1 MAQGKELINLQ
12 LLNAALDLREGRGLG
27 ETLGRAG
34 QAGVLMNQLQ
44 QKQTAANLDN
54 MKKMLEIQKMQ
65 AELPGQTGVPER
77 SYPDQQRAQDE
88 LLPEAF
94 GVLDV
99 LEQKATTV
107 LGSFGI
113 GPAKGYEAQIAKA
126 AKDNLNYDIKII
138 AADAFKGKPS
148 NFLLTQI
155 EELLPTGFAG
165 DPNAAAKYGVIQSN
179 FKSRLT
185 ELEDEVKLAKKG
197 SKTQLDLIKQR
208 ANVQHI
214 IRRLDTVMNA
224 FTGKTPTKAKSLYNI
239 TGIQPGMELPTDEES
254 LDALALEWKKT
265 TGLEDDLN

>member
-1 MAQGKELINLQ
+1 ML
-12 LLNAALDLREGRGLG
+12 
-27 ETLGRAG
+27 
-34 QAGVLMNQLQ
+34 
-44 QKQTAANLDN
+44 
-54 MKKMLEIQKMQ
+54 KMLLIMNCCAKSS
-65 AELPGQTGVPER
+65 LFNNLL
-77 SYPDQQRAQDE
+77 SY
-88 LLPEAF
+88 LLSISMYC
-94 GVLDV
+94 L
-99 LEQKATTV
+99 
-107 LGSFGI
+107 
-113 GPAKGYEAQIAKA
+113 
-126 AKDNLNYDIKII
+126 
-138 AADAFKGKPS
+138 S

-224 FTGKTPTKAKSLYNI
+224 FTGKTPTKAESLYNI